1 MTDKSSPSGDMPTVI
16 AGTGGG
22 DSPTVVAGSLPGGA
36 HGAKGALVGLELN
49 GLFELTRFIAQG
61 GMGEVYEGRNVT
73 SGERVA
79 VKVILAQFAADEQF
93 MALFRREASVLER
106 IGHDVLVKYRTLAF
120 DRTAQ
125 LTYLV
130 TEYVD
135 GPPLSER
142 LDGTP
147 ADPADV
153 VRLLRRLATGLAA
166 AHEAGVIHRDLSPDN
181 VLLGDGRVERAKII
195 DFGIARG
202 GAVGEKSVVGDAF
215 AGKLGY
221 AAPEIFGKYGRDIGP
236 WTDVYSLALL
246 VLAYARGKPMA
257 MGNTIFEALTAR
269 EEVPDLS
276 FLPAAQAR
284 VFAGMLEPNPAQRL
298 RSMEAVLAALDAPD
312 APPAAQRPAQPA
324 PDATIL
330 APLPAAAL
338 APAAS
343 ADAPSPAKRRPAIAA
358 IAGLVLLAGG
368 VGGYFA
374 LNRPEKPVVQ
384 TAEQAAEQ
392 AVEQA
397 AALRAAAQQVTGQ
410 PGAATPAPPTPPEPP
425 GASWDSVRGEVAVAL
440 ESVPCSALRID
451 GTPAGGIV
459 RLSGWYPSGAAIPA
473 RVAGWRID
481 AGGAA
486 PVAPPSAGTCR
497 LVQQL
502 QAALGGP
509 GSRHLGFDAV
519 RQLELSALPKTADG
533 LVLPAM
539 RVSALPGGY
548 RALTVIS
555 IADKPATES
564 DRVAAATLNGRN
576 LERQLAEIP
585 YDPIAKRY
593 LVYVVAR
600 KGPQPFDFAIGKDLD
615 RLQRDGAAGGCARAR
630 GWLDIR

>member
-1 MTDKSSPSGDMPTVI
+1 MTDKSAPSGDMPTVV
-16 AGTGGG
+16 AGAGG
-22 DSPTVVAGSLPGGA
+22 DSPTIVAGSLPGGA

-106 IGHDVLVKYRTLAF
+106 IGHDALVKYRTLAF

-130 TEYVD
+130 TEFVD

-181 VLLGDGRVERAKII
+181 VLLGEGRVERAKII

-269 EEVPDLS
+269 EEVPDLG
-276 FLPAAQAR
+276 FLPPAQAR
-284 VFAGMLEPNPAQRL
+284 VFAAMLEPNPAQRL
-298 RSMEAVLAALDAPD
+298 RSMEAVLAALDAPEA
-312 APPAAQRPAQPA
+312 APVAPVPASPE
-324 PDATIL
+324 PDATMI

-338 APAAS
+338 APAA
-343 ADAPSPAKRRPAIAA
+343 APPVAAVDAQAPAKRRPPVAA
-358 IAGLVLLAGG
+358 IAGVVLLLGG

-374 LNRPEKPVVQ
+374 LNRPEKPALPSPEQ
-384 TAEQAAEQ
+384 TA
-392 AVEQA
+392 
-397 AALRAAAQQVTGQ
+397 ALPSAPV
-410 PGAATPAPPTPPEPP
+410 PLPPAPPEPP
-425 GASWDSVRGEVAVAL
+425 AASWDNVRGEVSVAL
-440 ESVPCSALRID
+440 ESVPCSALRIE
-451 GTPAGGIV
+451 GTPADGNV
-459 RLSGWYPSGAAIPA
+459 RVSGWYPTGAALPA
-473 RVAGWRID
+473 KVAGWRID
-481 AGGAA
+481 AGAAA
-486 PVAPPSAGTCR
+486 PVAAPSAETCR

-509 GSRHLGFDAV
+509 AAPHLDFDAV
-519 RQLELSALPKTADG
+519 RQLELKAMPRTADG

-539 RVSALPGGY
+539 RVSGLPGGD

-555 IADKPATES
+555 IADNPATEA

-600 KGPQPFDFAIGKDLD
+600 KGPKPFDFSVKKDLA
-615 RLQRDGAAGGCARAR
+615 RLQRECADGGCTSAS